1 MNEQS
6 WLVQDHPEEREA
18 LVNEWVTAI
27 CNELEGSLP
36 TADRLW
42 DMERH
47 QCARVLKTWLK
58 DLALQ
63 NIYLAELGRIPTFDP
78 DREGEERL
86 MAQAAH
92 RMQEEPS
99 GPS

>member
-6 WLVQDHPEEREA
+6 WLHEDHPEEREA

-42 DMERH
+42 EMERK
-47 QCARVLKTWLK
+47 QCARVLRAWLK
-58 DLALQ
+58 DLSLQ
-63 NIYLAELGRIPTFDP
+63 NVYLAELDRIEAFDP

-92 RMQEEPS
+92 LLHEEPS
-99 GPS
+99 